1 MHIINN
7 NLITQSYTARANLIT
22 QSYTTQANNK
32 EVTHYTCVRK
42 HIHGCEDMHIHRVK
56 NSLEVFRSSS
66 IEINSHNFQ
75 NFN

>member
-32 EVTHYTCVRK
+32 EVTHYTRVRK

-66 IEINSHNFQ
+66 IEIDSHNFQ